1 MPVGETGISF
11 RELFSKKRQT
21 RARRKNM
28 YSMFGSV
35 IAAIST
41 PRGKGGIAV
50 IRMSG
55 EGSIPIGEKF
65 IFPKSGKALSTVK
78 SNYAALCEVRNADG
92 SVLDEAVVTV
102 FRAPHSFTGEDTV
115 EISCHGGVL
124 LSSRVLSRAFE
135 CGAVQAAAGEF
146 TRRAFS
152 SGKISLSQAEAVIGK
167 IDAKTDSSLR
177 LWDNA
182 AQGKIKRETDAVYD
196 EMGEV
201 ISSAYAA
208 IDFPEEDLS
217 PLSREEMRSRMENI
231 EKRLSALA
239 STYRTGHAICEG
251 VNTVICGKPNTGK
264 STLLNLLCGSERAIV
279 TDIAGTTR
287 DVITESVAAGDILLR
302 LCDTAGIRETG
313 DAIEKIGVDRSLSAI
328 ENAELILAVFDGSAP
343 LDDDDRKIISFI
355 GEKAPANC
363 DIIAVINKS
372 DKGEAFSPEEIGFPQ
387 SLRLCAKD
395 ESSKAAITEAIE
407 ALYTDGGY
415 TEEAVLT
422 GERQYAAVCRALE
435 LTKSAL
441 AALDAFGEDIAGSEL
456 EQAMGAVGE
465 IDGRSV
471 GEDVVNRIFHNFC
484 VGK

>member
-1 MPVGETGISF
+1 
-11 RELFSKKRQT
+11 
-21 RARRKNM
+21 M
-28 YSMFGSV
+28 YSIFGSV

-41 PRGKGGIAV
+41 SRGKGGIAV

-55 EGSIPIGEKF
+55 DGSITIGEKF
-65 IFPKSGKALSTVK
+65 IFPKSGKPLSAVK
-78 SNYAALCEVRNADG
+78 SNYAALCDVKNADG
-92 SVLDEAVVTV
+92 TTLDEAVVTV

-182 AQGKIKRETDAVYD
+182 AQGRIKCETDAIYD
-196 EMGEV
+196 ELGEI
-201 ISSAYAA
+201 ISSAYAT
-208 IDFPEEDLS
+208 IDFPEEDLA
-217 PLSREEMRSRMENI
+217 PLSRDEMRTRT
-231 EKRLSALA
+231 EKVAAHLEALA
-239 STYRTGHAICEG
+239 ATYRTGHAVCEG

-287 DVITESVAAGDILLR
+287 DVISETVAAGDILLR

-328 ENAELILAVFDGSAP
+328 ENAELILAVFDGSKP
-343 LDDDDRKIISFI
+343 LDDEDRQIITLI
-355 GEKAPANC
+355 KEKATSGC
-363 DIIAVINKS
+363 DIIAVLNKS
-372 DKGEAFSPEEIGFPQ
+372 DMGEMLSAEDVGFPHCVRI
-387 SLRLCAKD
+387 SAKD
-395 ESSKAAITEAIE
+395 ETAKSTVTAEIE
-407 ALYTDGGY
+407 SLYTDGEY
-415 TEEAVLT
+415 TENAVLT

-435 LTKSAL
+435 LTRGAL
-441 AALDAFGEDIAGSEL
+441 AALDTFGEDIAGSEL
-456 EQAMGAVGE
+456 EQAMGAIGE
-465 IDGRSV
+465 IDGRAV